1 MQTEYSLTDKGRA
14 LEPILAQIAA
24 FSATYEPK
32 TIFNDGK
39 PRKTV
44 KQIFRTERLSDVYN
58 Y

>member
-1 MQTEYSLTDKGRA
+1 MA
-14 LEPILAQIAA
+14 LEPILAHIAA
-24 FSATYEPK
+24 SSATYEPK

-44 KQIFRTERLSDVYN
+44 KQIFRTEHLSEVYE